1 MSWLDWNSI
10 VNSRHGI
17 TFSSRVQSKFIP
29 SQSSSIQDILPPFP
43 VVKNPDNFI
52 ITFDVNITTQVLTK
66 FKKSKRFE
74 EIHNLI
80 NQLHEEGLGNKEI
93 SNYLNSNNIK
103 TPTGKEY
110 TRQLIGMYFYKSRK
124 IDRRLKH
131 SELKLTN
138 IRFWVYDQF

>member
-1 MSWLDWNSI
+1 M
-10 VNSRHGI
+10 
-17 TFSSRVQSKFIP
+17 
-29 SQSSSIQDILPPFP
+29 
-43 VVKNPDNFI
+43 VKNPDNFI

-80 NQLHEEGLGNKEI
+80 NKLHEEGLGNKEI

>member
-1 MSWLDWNSI
+1 M
-10 VNSRHGI
+10 
-17 TFSSRVQSKFIP
+17 
-29 SQSSSIQDILPPFP
+29 
-43 VVKNPDNFI
+43 VKNPDNFI

-80 NQLHEEGLGNKEI
+80 NKLHEEGLGNKEI

-103 TPTGKEY
+103 TPTGKDY

-138 IRFWVYDQF
+138 IRFWVSD

>member
-1 MSWLDWNSI
+1 MLHWKEALTLINQEI
-10 VNSRHGI
+10 LQNQLR
-17 TFSSRVQSKFIP
+17 
-29 SQSSSIQDILPPFP
+29 SSSFQDILSPFP

-52 ITFDVNITTQVLTK
+52 ITFDVNITTQILTK

-80 NQLHEEGLGNKEI
+80 NKLHEEGLGNKEI

-103 TPTGKEY
+103 TPTGKDY

-124 IDRRLKH
+124 IERRLKH

-138 IRFWVYDQF
+138 IRFWIYDQF